1 MINARR
7 VLGAVLAVAGLSLAM
22 TAQAQQWPT
31 KPVKIVVPF
40 PPGGSADPIARAFGN
55 KLSVS
60 LGQQFV
66 IENRGGASGSIGTG
80 YVAKSPP
87 DGYTFVLVFDTHAV
101 NPVLIP
107 NLPFDTVRDLAPVM
121 LVGQAP
127 MALAMHPAKPYKS
140 FADVV
145 SAARSRPA
153 TINFGSVQNGSLGH
167 LTMTLLQQAGG
178 FSMVHVPYKGAAP
191 MLTDAV
197 AGHIEMGIGSVAV
210 VAPQVRGGKLRAV
223 AVTGE
228 SRSHVLPDVPTLAE
242 QGFPGFSAHAWW
254 ALFAPA
260 ATPPAIID
268 RLHAELK
275 QALAQPDVGKQFA
288 EQLGMQVAGSTPDE
302 LRRFLQ
308 DEMTRWGKVVRDN
321 NIRLD

>member
-1 MINARR
+1 MTHLRKGVVEIFVA
-7 VLGAVLAVAGLSLAM
+7 AGLSLAM
-22 TAQAQQWPT
+22 SVQAQQWPT

-107 NLPFDTVRDLAPVM
+107 NMPFDTVRDLAPVM

-127 MALAMHPAKPYKS
+127 MALAMHPAKPYKA

-145 SAARSRPA
+145 SAAKARPA

-228 SRSHVLPDVPTLAE
+228 VRSHVLPDVPTLAE

-260 ATPPAIID
+260 GTPRPILD
-268 RLHAELK
+268 RFHAELK
-275 QALAQPDVGKQFA
+275 QALAQPDVGRPFA
-288 EQLGMQVAGSTPDE
+288 ESLGMQVAGSTPEE
-302 LRRFLQ
+302 LQRFLQ
-308 DEMTRWGKVVRDN
+308 DEMARWGKVVRDN

>member
-1 MINARR
+1 MTTFRR
-7 VLGAVLAVAGLSLAM
+7 ALTGAAAVAALAL
-22 TAQAQQWPT
+22 AAPLPAQQWPT

-55 KLSVS
+55 KLSAT
-60 LGQQFV
+60 LGQQFIV
-66 IENRGGASGSIGTG
+66 ENRAGASGSIGTG
-80 YVAKSPP
+80 YVAKSPA
-87 DGYTFVLVFDTHAV
+87 DGYTYVLVFDTHAV

-121 LVGQAP
+121 LVGRAP

-140 FADVV
+140 FADVLA
-145 SAARSRPA
+145 AARARPA
-153 TINFGSVQNGSLGH
+153 TVNYGSVQNGSLGH
-167 LTMTLLQQAGG
+167 LTMMLLQQAGG

-191 MLTDAV
+191 MITDAV

-228 SRSHVLPDVPTLAE
+228 SRSTVLPEVPTLAE

-260 ATPPAIID
+260 GTPRPIIE
-268 RLHAELK
+268 RLHAELRA
-275 QALAQPDVGKQFA
+275 ALAQPDVGKQFA
-288 EQLGMQVAGSTPDE
+288 EQLGMQVAGSTPEE
-302 LRRFLQ
+302 LQRFLQ
-308 DEMTRWGKVVRDN
+308 DEMARWGKVVRDN
-321 NIRLD
+321 NIRLE